1 MKIGILGSGRIGAVA
16 ARLFVVAGHEVAIAN
31 SRGPESLQA
40 LVQELGPHA
49 HAMTAI
55 DAARFGDVVL
65 LAVPWHVEAALPP
78 AEVLRNKIVVDAM
91 NPYDPAGGFFNLG
104 GSTSSEIVLQHMPG
118 ARLVKAFNTIYYEH
132 LANRGRMDLPLEDR
146 HAIYVAGDDPEAK
159 AIVASLIRDI
169 GFAPVDTGGL
179 RDGGRL
185 QEPDSPI
192 YNETY
197 TSREAHKIL
206 ATLTRSGAQK

>member
-40 LVQELGPHA
+40 LVQELGPQA

-118 ARLVKAFNTIYYEH
+118 ARMVKAFNTIYYEH
-132 LANRGRMDLPLEDR
+132 LANRGRMDLPSGDR